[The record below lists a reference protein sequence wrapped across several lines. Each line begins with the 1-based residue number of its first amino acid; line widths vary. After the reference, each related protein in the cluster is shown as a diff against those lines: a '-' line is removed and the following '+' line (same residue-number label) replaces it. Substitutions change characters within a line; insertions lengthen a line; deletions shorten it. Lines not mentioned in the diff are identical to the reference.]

1 MAELIQLESKLA
13 EVNGLARAAQ
23 DSTRAVAKLVDDKE
37 IKRALEQMG
46 AEAKETADRVYEMNE
61 QAGDDKIGEL
71 ARWALE
77 IQRRRFEQTREAALK
92 LAAQEDPN
100 EPDA

>member
-13 EVNGLARAAQ
+13 EVIGLARAAQ

-46 AEAKETADRVYEMNE
+46 AEAKETADRVDKMNE

-71 ARWALE
+71 ARCALE
-77 IQRRRFEQTREAALK
+77 VQHRHFEQTREAALK

>member
-1 MAELIQLESKLA
+1 
-13 EVNGLARAAQ
+13 
-23 DSTRAVAKLVDDKE
+23 
-37 IKRALEQMG
+37 
-46 AEAKETADRVYEMNE
+46 MNE

-77 IQRRRFEQTREAALK
+77 VQRRHFDQAREAALK

-100 EPDA
+100 ETDDA